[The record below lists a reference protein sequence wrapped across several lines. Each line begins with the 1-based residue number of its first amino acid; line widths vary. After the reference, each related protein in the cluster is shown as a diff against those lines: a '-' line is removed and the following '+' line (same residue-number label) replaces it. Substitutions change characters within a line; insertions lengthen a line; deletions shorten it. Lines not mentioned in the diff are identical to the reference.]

1 LGGKK
6 GARIKEHHLVAK
18 KKPAPAA
25 ESSDARAIVVSMKG
39 TVEFRD
45 WLNEL
50 ADFDRSTAV
59 QVMEKGAVLYAKQVG
74 FAKPAPKR
82 TGGR

>member
-1 LGGKK
+1 M
-6 GARIKEHHLVAK
+6 AK
-18 KKPAPAA
+18 KKAPPVMEAPD
-25 ESSDARAIVVSMKG
+25 SRAIVVSMKG

-50 ADFDRSTAV
+50 AEFDRSTSV
-59 QVMEKGAVLYAKQVG
+59 QVMEKGAVLYAKQIG
-74 FAKPAPKR
+74 FTRPAPKR